1 MPLPTNSYGVLELT
15 SSDTPGLTA
24 AERGDAMRR
33 SVLGD
38 AHVERS
44 RTNAT
49 TFTRPLQD
57 LVTEYCWGTIW
68 TRPGL
73 EPRTRSMLNLAML
86 TAMGKMDELAVHV
99 RGAVR
104 NGVTEAEIQEI
115 LLQAAVYC
123 GVPAALEAT
132 RTAQRTLEALAAE

>member
-1 MPLPTNSYGVLELT
+1 MT
-15 SSDTPGLTA
+15 SSEVQGSSA
-24 AERGDAMRR
+24 ADRGDAMRR
-33 SVLGD
+33 MVLGD
-38 AHVERS
+38 AHVDRS
-44 RTNAT
+44 RDNAT
-49 TFTRPLQD
+49 PFSRPLQD

-68 TRPGL
+68 ARPGL
-73 EPRTRSMLNLAML
+73 EPRIRSMLNLATL